1 MIVVAVTAISSF
13 AIPTYSAGITL
24 RVLRFTGMLFAAFLG
39 MFGTIL
45 FFLLLCS
52 HLTKLKSFG
61 VPYLTPVSPFRL
73 QDWKDLFF
81 RAPLSL
87 MKRRPGM
94 LKTQDSKRK
103 P

>member
-1 MIVVAVTAISSF
+1 
-13 AIPTYSAGITL
+13 
-24 RVLRFTGMLFAAFLG
+24 MLFAAFLG

-61 VPYLTPVSPFRL
+61 VPYLTPASPFRAT
-73 QDWKDLFF
+73 DWKDLFF

-87 MKRRPGM
+87 MKRRPAM
-94 LKTQDSKRK
+94 LKTKDSKRK
-103 P
+103 S